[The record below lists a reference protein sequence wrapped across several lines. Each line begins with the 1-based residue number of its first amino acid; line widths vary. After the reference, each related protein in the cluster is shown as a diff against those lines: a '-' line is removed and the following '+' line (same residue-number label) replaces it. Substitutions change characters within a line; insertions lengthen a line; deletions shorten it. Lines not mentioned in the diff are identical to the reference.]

1 MDSPTVMYSWNSAGI
16 LDTALFN
23 SSIAFEPT
31 LLSGAIK
38 LKRCQLGM
46 RIIHDSNERNDYRY
60 FSINFNKAIETKSWV
75 ADNRMK

>member
-1 MDSPTVMYSWNSAGI
+1 MDSPTVIYSWNSAGI

-46 RIIHDSNERNDYRY
+46 RIIQILEMIEMITGISQ
-60 FSINFNKAIETKSWV
+60 SISTKQS
-75 ADNRMK
+75 KPSLG

>member
-1 MDSPTVMYSWNSAGI
+1 MDSPTVIYSWNSAGI

-46 RIIHDSNERNDYRY
+46 RIIQILEM
-60 FSINFNKAIETKSWV
+60 IEMITGISQLISTKQS
-75 ADNRMK
+75 KPSLG